1 MNIESLITL
10 TFSETEVKE
19 ALIMLLDLKRNDTVA
34 STPEFDKLSKLIEHA
49 KNTTSMIDVTKDGN
63 FNLLLDGVCFN
74 EEVKVL

>member
-19 ALIMLLDLKRNDTVA
+19 ALIMLLDLKRNDTIA

-49 KNTTSMIDVTKDGN
+49 KNTTSMIDVTKDGS